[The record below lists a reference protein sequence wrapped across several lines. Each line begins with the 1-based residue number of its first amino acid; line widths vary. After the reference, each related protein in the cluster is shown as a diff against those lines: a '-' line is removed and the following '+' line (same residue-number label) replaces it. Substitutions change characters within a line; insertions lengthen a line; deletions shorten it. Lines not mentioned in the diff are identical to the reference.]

1 MLFSNVR
8 NMIAQPRASH
18 TQKRDENII
27 FSSQHHETALT
38 GLITFG
44 NGKRLP
50 RQITPSTEPHF
61 SIFAREHFI
70 YSGCLREPNRGLGV
84 QAINGN
90 GAKAFLLP
98 HYPDIFFLL
107 FWLFPL
113 SLSLSASFS
122 ARDEVNPTDKRAR
135 TLILDIV

>member
-1 MLFSNVR
+1 
-8 NMIAQPRASH
+8 MIILSRI
-18 TQKRDENII
+18 R
-27 FSSQHHETALT
+27 HHETALT

-107 FWLFPL
+107 FGFFL